1 MGANVV
7 EEVTVVGN
15 DDDRSL
21 IVHQKLLQPGDG
33 GKVEVVGRL
42 VQQDDLRLAKQR
54 LRQQDLDLVLVRQGT
69 HLLIQQV
76 LIKAQTFEQLAD
88 LGFNLPAA
96 KLGKLRF
103 QRGGKL
109 AVLVGEIF
117 LIIEGVLLLHDLIQA
132 RVSLD
137 DGVQHRKAVVG
148 KVVLL

>member
-1 MGANVV
+1 M
-7 EEVTVVGN
+7 GN

-76 LIKAQTFEQLAD
+76 LVKAQTFEQLAD

-96 KLGKLRF
+96 KLCKLRL

-148 KVVLL
+148 KVVLF